1 MVEKEEI
8 IYIQNMLTPRDILSV
23 NNELERL
30 GLKVKGVELGAAAF
44 INTVNLTKEEL
55 VKALKE
61 IGYFVLEK
69 NEKEFVD
76 QGKQWIAAYLDK
88 LYANIEVP
96 LLSDF
101 LEDHMG
107 MPYSRISK
115 QFRKMER
122 RTIENYFIC
131 LKVEKV
137 KSLINTTDL
146 SIRDIAL
153 RMKYSGPQTL
163 AKTFKETTG
172 LSIYHYKKKDHPG
185 YLMAYGS

>member
-1 MVEKEEI
+1 MEKEEI
-8 IYIQNMLTPRDILSV
+8 IYIQNMFTPRDILSV

-30 GLKVKGVELGAAAF
+30 GLKVKGIELGTAAF
-44 INTVNLTKEEL
+44 INTVNLTKEKL
-55 VKALKE
+55 VKALEE
-61 IGYFVLEK
+61 IGYLVLEK
-69 NEKEFVD
+69 SEKEFVD
-76 QGKQWIAAYLDK
+76 QVKHCIGAYLDK
-88 LYANIEVP
+88 LYTNIEVP

-101 LEDHMG
+101 LEGQMA
-107 MPYSRISK
+107 MPYGRISK

-137 KSLINTTDL
+137 KRLINTTDL

-172 LSIYHYKKKDHPG
+172 LSIYQYKKKEHPG
-185 YLMAYGS
+185 FLMAYGS

>member
-1 MVEKEEI
+1 MEKEEI

-30 GLKVKGVELGAAAF
+30 GLKVKSIELGTAAF
-44 INTVNLTKEEL
+44 INIVSLKKEEL
-55 VKALKE
+55 AKALKN
-61 IGYFVLEK
+61 IGYNVLEK
-69 NEKEFVD
+69 SEKEFID
-76 QGKQWIAAYLDK
+76 QVKHWINTYLEK
-88 LYANIEVP
+88 LYTNIELP

-101 LEDHMG
+101 LEDHMAI
-107 MPYSRISK
+107 PYSRISK
-115 QFRKMER
+115 QFRKMEK
-122 RTIENYFIC
+122 RTIENYYIG
-131 LKVEKV
+131 LKVDKV

-146 SIRDIAL
+146 SIKDIAL

-172 LSIYHYKKKDHPG
+172 LSIYQYKNKDLPG

>member
-1 MVEKEEI
+1 MEKEEI

-69 NEKEFVD
+69 SEKEFID
-76 QGKQWIAAYLDK
+76 QGKQWIAAYLDR

-101 LEDHMG
+101 LEDHMD

-172 LSIYHYKKKDHPG
+172 LSIYHYKKKEHPG
-185 YLMAYGS
+185 YLMAYGN